1 MADLP
6 PFLQGRRGAADARL
20 DALLARVGRLEHQLR
35 DVLAQVLERVGEN
48 DDLAC
53 ECRRFLADLD
63 R

>member
-20 DALLARVGRLEHQLR
+20 SSLLDRAGRLEHQLR
-35 DVLAQVLERVGEN
+35 DVLAQVIEHVDDD

-53 ECRRFLADLD
+53 ECRRFMADLD

>member
-6 PFLQGRRGAADARL
+6 PFLQGRRDAADARL
-20 DALLARVGRLEHQLR
+20 DALLARAGHLEHQLR
-35 DVLAQVLERVGEN
+35 DVLAQVLELVDDG

-53 ECRRFLADLD
+53 ECRRFVADLD

>member
-1 MADLP
+1 MVELP
-6 PFLQGRRGAADARL
+6 PFLSATGAHRRRL
-20 DALLARVGRLEHQLR
+20 DLLLDRTERLEHQLR
-35 DVLAQVLERVGEN
+35 DVLAQVLEEVEPD